1 MFPNFGALVPL
12 PHHFDTRS
20 GFFQKRFPNI
30 YLFQQAVSRSRAQT
44 YKKVK
49 TEKRTKY
56 ELPKTEPS
64 SLRTESVRSGSG
76 ASFLYEW
83 VMLRTSSFS
92 STSSFSVTGDN
103 SRRLS
108 IRFKTLIVVPLPPPL
123 RIMATRYLNTQIQAQ
138 SFSEL

>member
-20 GFFQKRFPNI
+20 GYFQKHFPNI
-30 YLFQQAVSRSRAQT
+30 SLFQHAVSTT

-49 TEKRTKY
+49 TEKQTKY

-83 VMLRTSSFS
+83 VVMLRTSSFS
-92 STSSFSVTGDN
+92 STSSFRVTGDN
-103 SRRLS
+103 SRLLS
-108 IRFKTLIVVPLPPPL
+108 IRFKTLIVVPLPPLL
-123 RIMATRYLNTQIQAQ
+123 RVMATRYLSSLRNRP
-138 SFSEL
+138 